1 MPQYTNDVHVHV
13 HALCAKRKYVMI
25 DTSKHSCCEQRT
37 TTTRCRTVRAAEVC
51 DDDVFLGAR
60 ERAEVTVEG
69 LEVEVH
75 VAMCL
80 HRLQVGVALAAVVA
94 AVRLLTC
101 SRRQCARMHTSHVR
115 VITSIL
121 YRCYNG
127 MLIRTNQHCFWAI
140 Q

>member
-1 MPQYTNDVHVHV
+1 MTQYTDDVYVYV
-13 HALCAKRKYVMI
+13 LYAWRKYVLMTI
-25 DTSKHSCCEQRT
+25 HDDSCDEHT
-37 TTTRCRTVRAAEVC
+37 HVPMTRRRTVRAAEVRN
-51 DDDVFLGAR
+51 DDVLLGAR

-75 VAMCL
+75 VAMRL
-80 HRLQVGVALAAVVA
+80 HRLQVGVALAADVA